1 MPQSYAMRYGIKTLI
16 FIFTT
21 ITLSGCASLFT
32 KKEKLHT
39 IAFYNVEK
47 LYDTELSP
55 QRNDLDY
62 TAVGALAW
70 DKERYDQKIKNI
82 ATVIEMIGGKD
93 GAAILGI
100 AEVENKKVA
109 EDIASASPIRK
120 HNYSVI
126 HYDSPDPIGLDLAL
140 FYKPKVFSPTAHKS
154 IPLQNQS
161 GRGRAREIIEVKGML
176 EGELV
181 TIYLNHWPENNG
193 NAKAGTQNRRAAAT
207 TLRRQIEGV
216 FKTDP
221 NAKVIVMG
229 DFDEVPSSPALE
241 QVLRAT
247 GRPNPAYKEELF
259 NTFYMYHVQKMGSFY
274 YRGRFQMLD
283 QIMLSKS
290 FLTGQGLEYVR
301 GSAQIH
307 APDFARHNFG
317 KLKNTPKRTFS
328 GTTYLGGYSDHF
340 PVYIKVR
347 KLN

>member
-1 MPQSYAMRYGIKTLI
+1 MRYGIKTLI

-21 ITLSGCASLFT
+21 ITLSGCASILT

-39 IAFYNVEK
+39 VAFYNVEK
-47 LYDTELSP
+47 LYDTALST
-55 QRNDLDY
+55 QRNDLEY

-70 DKERYDQKIKNI
+70 DQDRYNLKIKNV
-82 ATVIEMIGGKD
+82 ARVIESIGGKE

-100 AEVENKKVA
+100 AEVENRQVA
-109 EDIASASPIRK
+109 EDLAKAASLRR

-126 HYDSPDPIGLDLAL
+126 HYDSPDPIGLDIAL
-140 FYKPKVFSPTAHKS
+140 FYKPKIFSPTAHKA
-154 IPLQNQS
+154 IPLQNQT
-161 GRGRAREIIEVKGML
+161 GRGRATEIIEVKGLL
-176 EGELV
+176 EGEPV

-193 NAKAGTQNRRAAAT
+193 NTKLATQNRRIAAT
-207 TLRRQIEGV
+207 TLRRQMEGV
-216 FKTDP
+216 LKTDP
-221 NAKVIVMG
+221 NAKIIVMG
-229 DFDEVPSSPALE
+229 DFGEVPSSPALE

-259 NTFYMYHVQKMGSFY
+259 NAFYLYHVQKMGSFY
-274 YRGRFQMLD
+274 YRGRFHMVD

-290 FLTGQGLEYVR
+290 LLTRQGLEYVT

-328 GTTYLGGYSDHF
+328 GTTYLGGFSDHF
-340 PVYIKVR
+340 PVYVKLR
-347 KLN
+347 KLK